1 MNDLNNEPPKKIM
14 AAQISP
20 YVFTPSELKELMKL
34 KNGINSYVYNYG
46 KINDYYTGVSPLNFE
61 TLTKQKALDYI
72 KPILNIAINEGIS
85 FLKKLT
91 PEFSLYQ
98 IKEYGKDFWIENNW
112 IADIERYL
120 KNKKKNLNQ
129 NSDES

>member
-1 MNDLNNEPPKKIM
+1 M

-34 KNGINSYVYNYG
+34 INGINSYVYIYG

-61 TLTKQKALDYI
+61 TLTEQKALDYI

-85 FLKKLT
+85 FLKELT

-98 IKEYGKDFWIENNW
+98 IKEYGKDF
-112 IADIERYL
+112 
-120 KNKKKNLNQ
+120 
-129 NSDES
+129 